1 MHFDIKLNKNFL
13 KKSSEP
19 YWGFFSRRVVFLEIL
34 KLKNPYKIAS
44 SLLNV
49 ITFLRKMYN
58 NEIQKLMSVWVI
70 NLGHS

>member
-1 MHFDIKLNKNFL
+1 MHFDIKSNKN
-13 KKSSEP
+13 SEKNVFDSI
-19 YWGFFSRRVVFLEIL
+19 GFFSRRVVFLEIL

-44 SLLNV
+44 SLLNF

>member
-1 MHFDIKLNKNFL
+1 MHFDIKSNKN
-13 KKSSEP
+13 SEKNVFDSI
-19 YWGFFSRRVVFLEIL
+19 GFFSRRVVFLEIL
-34 KLKNPYKIAS
+34 KLKNLYKIAS